1 MKNAIAYIAKIF
13 SDKNGN
19 PSAKRYACALF
30 GITAVVL
37 AACGF
42 GVEIVAL
49 FIAAALG
56 ENITSLFE
64 KGTKK

>member
-1 MKNAIAYIAKIF
+1 MKKLGTYLAKIL

-30 GITAVVL
+30 GITAVIL

-42 GVEIVAL
+42 GPEIVGL

-64 KGTKK
+64 RKEKK

>member
-1 MKNAIAYIAKIF
+1 MKNTITYIAKIF

-49 FIAAALG
+49 FVAAALG

-64 KGTKK
+64 RKEKK

>member
-1 MKNAIAYIAKIF
+1 MKNAITYIAKIF

-37 AACGF
+37 TACGF
-42 GVEIVAL
+42 GV
-49 FIAAALG
+49 
-56 ENITSLFE
+56 
-64 KGTKK
+64 K

>member
-1 MKNAIAYIAKIF
+1 MKNAITYIAKIF

-49 FIAAALG
+49 FVAAALG
-56 ENITSLFE
+56 KT
-64 KGTKK
+64 

>member
-1 MKNAIAYIAKIF
+1 MKNAITYIAKIF

>member
-1 MKNAIAYIAKIF
+1 MKNAITYIAKIF
-13 SDKNGN
+13 TDKNGN
-19 PSAKRYACALF
+19 PSAKRYAFALF

-49 FIAAALG
+49 FVAAALG

-64 KGTKK
+64 RKEKK

>member
-1 MKNAIAYIAKIF
+1 MKNAITYIAKIF
-13 SDKNGN
+13 SDKSGS

-49 FIAAALG
+49 FVAAALG

-64 KGTKK
+64 RKEKK

>member
-1 MKNAIAYIAKIF
+1 MKNIHKYLAKIF
-13 SDKNGN
+13 SDKNGT

-49 FIAAALG
+49 FVAAALG

-64 KGTKK
+64 KGQKK

>member
-1 MKNAIAYIAKIF
+1 MKNAITYIAKIF

-37 AACGF
+37 AAYGF
-42 GVEIVAL
+42 GAEIVAL

-64 KGTKK
+64 RKETK

>member
-1 MKNAIAYIAKIF
+1 MKKTTKYLAQIF

>member
-1 MKNAIAYIAKIF
+1 MKNAITYIAKIF

-19 PSAKRYACALF
+19 PSANRYACALF

-49 FIAAALG
+49 FVAAALG
-56 ENITSLFE
+56 EKITSLFE
-64 KGTKK
+64 RKEKK